1 VITARRSTIAVWL
14 FVFAYACYSIG
25 SLALSLLLAE
35 GWDGLAILA
44 LVPPYYAAVGI
55 TFLVVWLLF
64 RRTSV
69 VAYSR
74 WLLYPLLVLQAV
86 DLTLRA
92 LAPALEIASS
102 SWLNIVYLVLLPVF
116 MLAVALSR
124 TPSGDATRSTGWRP
138 FAVDGLVVAGLV
150 SLVLLAQ
157 EAAPP
162 LRAWRQAAICA
173 EGLATSTNRPPDVC
187 RAPTLFVVRPDGT
200 DLTQVTT
207 RAFSMMPA
215 WSPDGQQ
222 LVFVDS
228 RSLIRVDPNG
238 QNERVV
244 VTMLGPVSDPSWSPD
259 GLQILFMHHESA
271 DGNDPTAPTAIYVVP
286 SDGQE
291 GPRRLAQGSFA
302 RWSPDGSHILFRA
315 EDTIDGRLCL
325 QELDTA
331 RIDCLATP
339 SGLLLHPS
347 WSPDGQQILFAL
359 EGAESEVYTIRADG
373 SQLVQRTSGGGR
385 NPHWSYDGSAILFET
400 AGTNPGE
407 GTLCVHVL
415 TAAEEQCI
423 ARYPYGEAESSWSPD
438 GAEVVYLAME
448 SEATTVYGLYRMGSD
463 GSGKTRLA
471 WNSMVRHPVWSPDG
485 RLIAFQG

>member
-1 VITARRSTIAVWL
+1 VITARRSTIAGWL
-14 FVFAYACYSIG
+14 FVFVYVCYSIG
-25 SLALSLLLAE
+25 SLTLSLFLAE
-35 GWDGLAILA
+35 GWDGLGILA
-44 LVPPYYAAVGI
+44 LGSLYYAAVGI
-55 TFLVVWLLF
+55 TFLGVWLLF

-69 VAYSR
+69 VTYSR
-74 WLLYPLLVLQAV
+74 WLLYPLLVLQAF

-92 LAPALEIASS
+92 LAIASS
-102 SWLNIVYLVLLPVF
+102 SWLTMVSMVLLPVF

-124 TPSGDATRSTGWRP
+124 TPSGDATRSLGWRP

-157 EAAPP
+157 EAATP
-162 LRAWRQAAICA
+162 LRAWRQAAVCA
-173 EGLATSTNRPPDVC
+173 ESLATATNHPPDVC

-222 LVFVDS
+222 LAFVDS

-244 VTMLGPVSDPSWSPD
+244 VTMLGSIADPSWSPD
-259 GLQILFMHHESA
+259 GLQILFMHHESV

-286 SDGQE
+286 SDGQG
-291 GPRRLAQGSFA
+291 GPRRLARGSFA
-302 RWSPDGSHILFRA
+302 RWSPDGSYMLFRA
-315 EDTIDGRLCL
+315 DDTSDGRLCI
-325 QELDTA
+325 QELATG
-331 RIDCLATP
+331 RIDCLPIP

-359 EGAESEVYTIRADG
+359 EGAESEVYTIRVDG
-373 SQLVQRTSGGGR
+373 SQLVQRLFGEGR
-385 NPHWSYDGSAILFET
+385 NPQWSYDGSAILFET
-400 AGTNPGE
+400 TGTHPGE
-407 GTLCVHVL
+407 GRLCVQVL
-415 TAAEEQCI
+415 TAAKEQCI
-423 ARYPYGEAESSWSPD
+423 ARYPSGEAESSWSPD
-438 GAEVVYLAME
+438 GAEVVYLAMDH
-448 SEATTVYGLYRMGSD
+448 EAPTVYALYRTRSD
-463 GSGKTRLA
+463 GTGKTRLA